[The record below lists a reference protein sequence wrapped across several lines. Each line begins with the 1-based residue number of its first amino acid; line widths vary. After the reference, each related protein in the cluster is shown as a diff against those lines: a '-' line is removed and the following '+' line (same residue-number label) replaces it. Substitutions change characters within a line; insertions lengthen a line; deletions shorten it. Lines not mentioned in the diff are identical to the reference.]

1 MMTWTDTAKNKL
13 EGYLARLRE
22 SLRTSGADPAE
33 VTDDIRRHISEE
45 ILAQKIEVVTAD
57 DVDRLLRRIG
67 APPAPPDLEGALSEG
82 TSSLAPRPVK
92 VPGELASPKRWHIAL
107 LVFGTIMACFI
118 FRSRPSGCS
127 ACFIWGWDCCRCR
140 RC

>member
-1 MMTWTDTAKNKL
+1 MTWTDTAKNKL

-57 DVDRLLRRIG
+57 DVD
-67 APPAPPDLEGALSEG
+67 LEGALSEG

-107 LVFGTIMACFI
+107 LVFGTILACFI